1 MGKISYKRCQSEKS
15 VKAGKMNCKQRYR
28 CKDCGY
34 HFTSEDG
41 RVKYIANDRF
51 VALSLY
57 RKGLS
62 LRSIAEIIGTSN
74 VLILYW
80 IRNIGRFVQETVLSR
95 TFSSS
100 EEIDI
105 IEIDEMWHYFQKNAK
120 KYGYGLLTLV
130 PNKESLPVK
139 SALVVPQH

>member
-1 MGKISYKRCQSEKS
+1 MVIILRQID
-15 VKAGKMNCKQRYR
+15 R
-28 CKDCGY
+28 
-34 HFTSEDG
+34 
-41 RVKYIANDRF
+41 RVKYGANDRF
-51 VALSLY
+51 VALTLY

-80 IRNIGRFVQETVLSR
+80 IRNIGRFVQETVLSKPL
-95 TFSSS
+95 SSS

-105 IEIDEMWHYFQKNAK
+105 IEIDEMWHYVEKNAK
-120 KYGYGLLTLV
+120 EYGGGLLTLV

>member
-1 MGKISYKRCQSEKS
+1 MEKISCKRCQSEKS
-15 VKAGKMNCKQRYR
+15 TKAGKMNCKQRYR

-41 RVKYIANDRF
+41 RVKYGAKDRF
-51 VALSLY
+51 TALTLY

-80 IRNIGRFVQETVLSR
+80 IRNIGRFVQEAVLSR
-95 TFSSS
+95 PFSAS
-100 EEIDI
+100 EEMDI
-105 IEIDEMWHYFQKNAK
+105 IEIDEMWHYFQKNTK